1 MKALNVFLFS
11 NTKEHMLLTVRIECS
26 FEIQSIAR
34 KYGHGYGNEQK
45 KQSFRCHLLLS
56 TVCRSFAGVTRSMI
70 DTDNWTPSL
79 KRRLNFILSQNNEC
93 SHLLRTHVK
102 WFWILFH
109 ELHLFFFPIQ
119 LHIPRGY
126 SKKFRGRVPPEVL
139 RLIRLYT
146 IFDVISSM
154 RRSVSSPDEERREEK
169 RREKKSWKYDA
180 QRSISFL
187 LRNTTPFTYLKWQ
200 ISLLFHILQ
209 LVKSLFFHLP
219 KA

>member
-26 FEIQSIAR
+26 FEIQSITR

-45 KQSFRCHLLLS
+45 KQSFSCHLLLS
-56 TVCRSFAGVTRSMI
+56 TVCRSFAGVTRSMM
-70 DTDNWTPSL
+70 DTDNSTPSP

-139 RLIRLYT
+139 HLIRLYT

-169 RREKKSWKYDA
+169 REEELKIRRAAEYFIFIEKHY
-180 QRSISFL
+180 
-187 LRNTTPFTYLKWQ
+187 P
-200 ISLLFHILQ
+200 FHI
-209 LVKSLFFHLP
+209 P
-219 KA
+219 KMTDFPTLSYTSTGEIPFLSFT

>member
-26 FEIQSIAR
+26 FEIQSITR

-45 KQSFRCHLLLS
+45 KQSFSCHLLLS
-56 TVCRSFAGVTRSMI
+56 TVCRSFAGVTRSMM
-70 DTDNWTPSL
+70 DTDNSTPSP

-139 RLIRLYT
+139 HLIRLYT

-169 RREKKSWKYDA
+169 RREE
-180 QRSISFL
+180 R
-187 LRNTTPFTYLKWQ
+187 RRVENTTR
-200 ISLLFHILQ
+200 SGVFH
-209 LVKSLFFHLP
+209 FY
-219 KA
+219 

>member
-1 MKALNVFLFS
+1 
-11 NTKEHMLLTVRIECS
+11 MLLTVGIECS
-26 FEIQSIAR
+26 LEIQSITR

-45 KQSFRCHLLLS
+45 KQSFSCHLLLS
-56 TVCRSFAGVTRSMI
+56 TVCRSFAGVTRSMM
-70 DTDNWTPSL
+70 DTDNWTPSP

-109 ELHLFFFPIQ
+109 ELHLFFSLFSYISRGGTQ
-119 LHIPRGY
+119 QSLGGGSPRSLTPY
-126 SKKFRGRVPPEVL
+126 PFIYHFWRDIKYETKCFITRWREK
-139 RLIRLYT
+139 
-146 IFDVISSM
+146 
-154 RRSVSSPDEERREEK
+154 RREEK

-180 QRSISFL
+180 QRSISFS
-187 LRNTTPFTYLKWQ
+187 LRNTTRFTYLKWQ

>member
-1 MKALNVFLFS
+1 
-11 NTKEHMLLTVRIECS
+11 MLLTVGIECS
-26 FEIQSIAR
+26 LEIQSITR

-45 KQSFRCHLLLS
+45 KQSFSCHLLLS
-56 TVCRSFAGVTRSMI
+56 TVCRSFAGVTRSMM
-70 DTDNWTPSL
+70 DTDNWTPSP

-109 ELHLFFFPIQ
+109 ELHLFFSLFSYISRGGTQQSLGGGSPPKSYA
-119 LHIPRGY
+119 LSVYIPFLTWY
-126 SKKFRGRVPPEVL
+126 QAWDEVFHHQMK
-139 RLIRLYT
+139 R
-146 IFDVISSM
+146 
-154 RRSVSSPDEERREEK
+154 EEKRREEK

-187 LRNTTPFTYLKWQ
+187 LRNTTRFTYLKWQ